1 LHSHVKVVRGK
12 GSVVPRLPF
21 ANDYTGPDASSEASR
36 PFSISGVLNISS
48 PAQVAANLA
57 NSKLST
63 GPSTPD
69 GKAASSQN
77 NFKLGLACR
86 TFSVRKHEVQEDFDK
101 YTKDL
106 TADYQPVT
114 TIERI
119 LVLKMAQHH
128 WCSQRAFAAQEFC
141 FSFSEELGMSLCTIA
156 ELQKDLTL
164 YIRYQGEHDR
174 AFHKCRQELD
184 KIQNARKAEPAKQ
197 ELAGVRLEITKSKRD
212 HNQFR
217 NEKLRPTVT
226 AAPATV
232 AAPAPVAVSMPVA
245 A

>member
-1 LHSHVKVVRGK
+1 M
-12 GSVVPRLPF
+12 
-21 ANDYTGPDASSEASR
+21 
-36 PFSISGVLNISS
+36 SS

-63 GPSTPD
+63 GPASPD

-77 NFKLGLACR
+77 HFKLGLACR
-86 TFSVRKHEVQEDFDK
+86 TFQVRKHEIQEDFDQ

-106 TADYQPVT
+106 TADYQPVN
-114 TIERI
+114 TIERT
-119 LVLKMAQHH
+119 LVTKMAQHH

-141 FSFSEELGMSLCTIA
+141 FSFSEELGMSLCTISQ
-156 ELQKDLTL
+156 LQQDLRL
-164 YIRYQGEHDR
+164 YVRYQGEHDR

-184 KIQNARKAEPAKQ
+184 KIQNARKSEPAKQ

-212 HNQFR
+212 RDQFH
-217 NEKLRPTVT
+217 NEKLHPAVV

-232 AAPAPVAVSMPVA
+232 EVPAPAAASMPVA